1 MRSFLLGEELEAALA
16 CGSPARR
23 TDILNRVADLFIFG
37 AGRYSPDQVQ
47 LFDDVMT
54 RLLRG
59 VDAMARAGLAERL
72 APVANAPSTVI
83 RMLASDDNG
92 AVAGPVLAQSE
103 LLTDQDLLQVAGSKS
118 QSHLLAIARRRNLNT
133 PVTDLLIA
141 RGDRQVFAVLAG
153 NTGAQ
158 FSAPGRQRLAQAQR
172 SGADAPNRPSPRES
186 EIYRYARDGKLT
198 ETAAALSIMS
208 GIPNDGVERA
218 LLNPRADALLVLA
231 RAAGLSSITTEA
243 ILRLRAADCGM
254 SEEDLAQALAKF
266 SRLPR
271 DSARRVLNFFRIR
284 LEKPVRAPALPEP

>member
-1 MRSFLLGEELEAALA
+1 MRSLLLGEELEAALA

-23 TDILNRVADLFIFG
+23 ADILNRVADLFIFG
-37 AGRYSPDQVQ
+37 ADRYSPDQVQ
-47 LFDDVMT
+47 LFDDVMM

-59 VDAMARAGLAERL
+59 VDALARAGLAERL

-83 RMLASDDNG
+83 RMLASDDDG
-92 AVAGPVLAQSE
+92 AVADPVLAQSE
-103 LLTDQDLLQVAGSKS
+103 LLTDQDLLQVACSKS
-118 QSHLLAIARRRNLNT
+118 QAHLLAMARRRNLSA
-133 PVTDLLIA
+133 PVTDRLIA
-141 RGDRQVFAVLAG
+141 RGDRQVFAALAG
-153 NTGAQ
+153 NAGAQ
-158 FSAPGRQRLAQAQR
+158 FSAPGRQRLAQAHR
-172 SGADAPNRPSPRES
+172 SSTDWPNRPSPRES
-186 EIYRYARDGKLT
+186 EIYRFARDGKLA

-218 LLNPRADALLVLA
+218 LLNPRADALLVFA

-284 LEKPVRAPALPEP
+284 LEKPAQAPAPPEP